1 MLMYIYLFHVCTGTY
16 VSSLLP
22 GRTGKQCRERWLNH
36 LSDGIKK
43 GEWSEE
49 EDRRITTMRLAIG
62 NQWSKVS
69 LEYQFTSISNYYS
82 CICKVICAITLG
94 TSINYYTR
102 LPSLILYLHYLL
114 IIYI

>member
-1 MLMYIYLFHVCTGTY
+1 M
-16 VSSLLP
+16 SSLLP

-69 LEYQFTSISNYYS
+69 PGYQFTSIIKYHTN
-82 CICKVICAITLG
+82 ICNIDLFLWLLL
-94 TSINYYTR
+94 S
-102 LPSLILYLHYLL
+102 SYLHQLL
-114 IIYI
+114 HWMTLPNLVSSLSSF

>member
-1 MLMYIYLFHVCTGTY
+1 M
-16 VSSLLP
+16 SSLLP

-36 LSDGIKK
+36 LGDGIKK

-69 LEYQFTSISNYYS
+69 LGYQFTSISNYLSY
-82 CICKVICAITLG
+82 
-94 TSINYYTR
+94 
-102 LPSLILYLHYLL
+102 
-114 IIYI
+114 IYNIDS